1 MVVRYSSSEMCGSLI
16 RVGESARPI
25 TKQMAKAPDAA
36 DADGTL
42 EHITVEH
49 NREVARAPR
58 ERAASQIRRLAA
70 SQTSDAVCPVRAQ
83 IPVSRMSP
91 MMLPL
96 DE

>member
-58 ERAASQIRRLAA
+58 ERAASQPRSLADFGRGLPGESSDPRVEDVADDVA
-70 SQTSDAVCPVRAQ
+70 SR
-83 IPVSRMSP
+83 
-91 MMLPL
+91 
-96 DE
+96 